1 MAEAVPGTIGQ
12 PDAPSSRRLLPGLQP
27 GLARP
32 RADSALPPLWLL
44 AAACALWG
52 FNSGSELVAALALTL
67 VVLTP
72 ALGMRM
78 VLAAPTQTRLFFV
91 VIAFFAGWVLL
102 RFLDQG
108 PSAIYRVL
116 GGLPAL
122 LAALVWLQ
130 LQSPSE
136 RLPWQVLAP
145 ALARRPPTPATT
157 PAGGIDLRP
166 AFFLVCLVA
175 AGVEPEIGEA
185 GWLALSALLLALWL
199 LLPRLAEGPAR
210 ITACLAALFLAI
222 GLQVAVIAAMRSAFQ
237 WLETQLFALI
247 DDGQRRVDPL
257 RSETRIGSIAR
268 LKQRQTIELR
278 VDVPP
283 GWAVPMR
290 LTEAVYDQYRFGTW
304 AATQTTFQSIDRSD
318 TDTPFL
324 FDPGLRKHELPDPD
338 TQAVAA
344 PLTILDYLAEETVA
358 LAVPLAA
365 AGVQSRALLGL
376 SGNPLGSLR
385 ADGRPGHQR
394 YRVLPGSR
402 RLASPGDEDL
412 RLPDFLAAPL
422 RARARAL
429 GLEGLSTEVAVLR
442 LMEHFRTGFR
452 YSLEPPPYRTGQ
464 ALLDFLDEHRSGHC
478 EYFATAGTLLL
489 RAAGIPSRYAV
500 GFWLGEW
507 DSTLDSFVAR
517 TSHAHAWTLVWNGT
531 SWQEVD
537 FTPAAALSA
546 EGDDALL
553 AKRWA
558 SLLAWLGLAWHGEV
572 QGTDVDAVEESG
584 TAADWPWLLAVLA
597 LSALLGWLRWRGRPH
612 RPLQDPARLA
622 NDGLAA
628 LMDRL
633 AGSPLGPRPAECVST
648 WLTRLRAVAGLE
660 ECLVQEI
667 IELHA
672 QTRYAAVGHGVAMT
686 AALDARTAR
695 LAERLLAASRAD
707 RRGKAPLPLEAP
719 PETPRPPGGRLG

>member
-1 MAEAVPGTIGQ
+1 MTEAGPGTVVQ
-12 PDAPSSRRLLPGLQP
+12 PDAPASRHQRLGLLPGL
-27 GLARP
+27 AR
-32 RADSALPPLWLL
+32 AGSALPPPWLL

-52 FNSGSELVAALALTL
+52 FSSGNELVAALALTL
-67 VVLTP
+67 VVLMP

-78 VLAAPTQTRLFFV
+78 ALAAPTQTRLFFA
-91 VIAFFAGWVLL
+91 VITIFAVWVLL

-122 LAALVWLQ
+122 LATLTWLQ
-130 LQSPSE
+130 LQSPGE

-145 ALARRPPTPATT
+145 SLARRPSTLTLATT

-199 LLPRLAEGPAR
+199 LLPRLAEDPAR
-210 ITACLAALFLAI
+210 ITACLATLILAI

-237 WLETQLFALI
+237 WLEAQVFALI

-257 RSETRIGSIAR
+257 RSETRIGSIAH

-283 GWAVPMR
+283 GWTLPMR

-304 AATQTTFQSIDRSD
+304 AATQTAFQSIDRSD

-324 FDPGLRKHELPDPD
+324 FDPDLRDHGTPDPD
-338 TQAVAA
+338 AQAPVA

-402 RLASPGDEDL
+402 RLAPPGDEDR
-412 RLPDFLAAPL
+412 RLPEFLAAPL
-422 RARARAL
+422 QARARAL
-429 GLEGLSTEVAVLR
+429 GLEGLSTEAAVLR
-442 LMEHFRTGFR
+442 LTEHFRTGFR

-489 RAAGIPSRYAV
+489 RAAGIPTRYAV

-507 DSTLDSFVAR
+507 DGMLDSFVAR
-517 TSHAHAWTLVWNGT
+517 TSHAHAWTLVWDGT

-537 FTPAAALSA
+537 FTPAAALSV

-572 QGTDVDAVEESG
+572 QGADVDAVEDRG

-597 LSALLGWLRWRGRPH
+597 LSALLGWLRWRSRPH
-612 RPLQDPARLA
+612 HRVQDPARLA

-633 AGSPLGPRPAECVST
+633 AGSPLGPRPAECVSA

-660 ECLVQEI
+660 ESLVQEI
-667 IELHA
+667 VALHA
-672 QTRYAAVGHGVAMT
+672 RTRYAEANPGAAVT

-695 LAERLLAASRAD
+695 LAEHLLAAARAE
-707 RRGKAPLPLEAP
+707 RRGSAPSPLQAPSKA
-719 PETPRPPGGRLG
+719 PRPPG